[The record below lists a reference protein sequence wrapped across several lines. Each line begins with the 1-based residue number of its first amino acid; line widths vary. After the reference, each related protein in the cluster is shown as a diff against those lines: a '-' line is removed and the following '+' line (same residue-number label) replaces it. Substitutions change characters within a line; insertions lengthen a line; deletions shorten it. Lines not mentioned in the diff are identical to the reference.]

1 MHNQSKPVFQ
11 HLYNVDEER
20 KPKKATKASAPVV
33 LRAFYTTPRAEAEVK
48 FLIFPV
54 MGNADIIE
62 HFQKL
67 KEDSEAHYNDDNN
80 NLNDD

>member
-1 MHNQSKPVFQ
+1 M
-11 HLYNVDEER
+11 
-20 KPKKATKASAPVV
+20 KASARVIPP
-33 LRAFYTTPRAEAEVK
+33 AFYTTRAEAEVK

-67 KEDSEAHYNDDNN
+67 KEDSEADCDK
-80 NLNDD
+80 DWKRFTGS